1 MSSSVSESRAS
12 PKKGG
17 GDGGRERGEVVGSAE
32 EEVDSDPSTA
42 PEEAT
47 RSYAAQI
54 LAARA
59 AYVRAFFAS
68 GATGDDPVASKEPE
82 GVNRLRHQM

>member
-1 MSSSVSESRAS
+1 VSESRAS
-12 PKKGG
+12 PEKGAGDDCG
-17 GDGGRERGEVVGSAE
+17 GERDEVVGSAE
-32 EEVDSDPSTA
+32 EEADNDPTTA

-54 LAARA
+54 FAARA

-68 GATGDDPVASKEPE
+68 GAMGDDPVASKEPE
-82 GVNRLRHQM
+82 GVNRLQHQM